1 MDKIFE
7 KVQFLKGVGPSRSK
21 QLGRLGIETIFDML
35 WYVPRTY
42 FNRDKTKKIAELAAG
57 ENVRVKATVRMV
69 KHSRTS
75 RGMNLFKA
83 ILADD
88 SGMVTAV
95 WFNQPFLTGLIKPGQ
110 NVFISGK
117 LKNVYGKLEIS
128 VGYYEIIG
136 DEDRK
141 IGVLPVYALT
151 AGLNQK
157 TIRNII
163 SSALD
168 NYLGNYPEIVKPE
181 LREKYQL
188 CNIQLAL
195 KNIHFPDNGETYSQA
210 RRRLAFEELFLFQIS
225 IKQQKRLENKKY
237 SCIVHQKDSD
247 LVHNIIS
254 TLPYQLTDAQWVAAG
269 QIFADM
275 EAPQQ
280 MNRLLQGDVGSGK
293 TVVAA
298 LAMAK
303 SISSGYQSALMAPTE
318 ILADQH
324 FASLSRFYTG
334 TDVAI
339 ARLTGST
346 SQSERRIILDAAVSG
361 ELDIIVGTQAL
372 IQDEIRFAH
381 LGLVVIDEQHRFGV
395 RQRAILSNKGIAP
408 DVLVMTATPIPRTL
422 ALTAY
427 GDLDISVIGELPPG
441 RKPIK
446 TLYLKRDFRRRAYN
460 FLRQQIEKG
469 AQAYI
474 VCPLVEESEK
484 QDLLAAVSLY
494 DELRNKVFPGI
505 KLGLL
510 HGRMKSADKDGIMK
524 LFKQGHIQVLVST
537 TVIEVGV
544 DVPNASLMVI
554 EQAER
559 FGLSQLHQLRG
570 RVGRGSQQSYCLL
583 IGDPKTE
590 EAFRRL
596 KAMERTNDGFELA
609 HEDLLLRGPGEFWGV
624 KQHGLDLFRVAD
636 LVKDQELIELT
647 RNIVNNMN
655 QDEMDDFSLAAIL
668 EHKFKRNHEIAR
680 N

>member
-1 MDKIFE
+1 MDKLFE

-21 QLGRLGIETIFDML
+21 QLGRLGIETIFDMF
-35 WYVPRTY
+35 WYVPRSY
-42 FNRDKTKKIAELAAG
+42 FNRDKTDKIAALVPG
-57 ENVRVKATVRMV
+57 DNVRIKATVRAA
-69 KHSRTS
+69 KQSRTPK
-75 RGMNLFKA
+75 GMNLFKA
-83 ILADD
+83 VLADD

-95 WFNQPFLTGLIKPGQ
+95 WFNQPFLTGIIKPGQ
-110 NVFISGK
+110 EIFLSGK

-128 VGYYEIIG
+128 VTYYEFIE
-136 DEDRK
+136 DEDQK
-141 IGVLPVYALT
+141 IGVLPVYPLT
-151 AGLNQK
+151 EGLSQK

-163 SSALD
+163 SYALD
-168 NYLGNYPEIVKPE
+168 NYLGCYPEMVNLEIM
-181 LREKYQL
+181 EKQQL

-195 KNIHFPDNGETYSQA
+195 KNIHFPESGEAYLQA

-225 IKQQKRLENKKY
+225 VKQQKRLENKKINY
-237 SCIVHQKDSD
+237 IIHQKDSD
-247 LVHNIIS
+247 LVQKIIS
-254 TLPYQLTDAQWVAAG
+254 NLPYQLTNAQQEVTT
-269 QIFADM
+269 QIFNDM
-275 EAPQQ
+275 ESSRQ

-303 SISSGYQSALMAPTE
+303 SISSGYQAALMAPTE

-324 FASLSRFYTG
+324 YVSLNRFYAG

-361 ELDIIVGTQAL
+361 DVDIIVGTQAL
-372 IQDEIRFAH
+372 IQDEISFSH
-381 LGLVVIDEQHRFGV
+381 LGLAVIDEQHRFGV
-395 RQRAILSNKGIAP
+395 RQRAVLSNKGTAP

-427 GDLDISVIGELPPG
+427 GDLDLSVISELPPG
-441 RKPIK
+441 RKPVK
-446 TLYLKRDFRRRAYN
+446 TLYLKKNFRGRAYE
-460 FLRQQIEKG
+460 FLKQEIEKG

-484 QDLLAAVSLY
+484 QDLMAAVSLY
-494 DELRNKVFPGI
+494 DELQNSVFPGL

-510 HGRMKSADKDGIMK
+510 HGRMKSADKDGIME

-570 RVGRGSQQSYCLL
+570 RVGRGSIQSYCLL

-596 KAMERTNDGFELA
+596 KAMEKTNDGFELA

-624 KQHGLDLFRVAD
+624 KQHGLDLFKVAD

-647 RNIVNNMN
+647 RNIVNDMN
-655 QDEMDDFSLAAIL
+655 LDEMPDIILAL
-668 EHKFKRNHEIAR
+668 MLKHKFKRTNEIAR